1 MSTYQAEQINRELA
15 PASAAAT
22 PKLDL
27 ITFEVLK
34 NSFVNLVDQMS
45 EQLLRT
51 CYSFVIY
58 SRDFSNCLCDKDGNT
73 IAQGTQDIA
82 VHVGTLHFSVKSVIE
97 TFGDQIKPGDV
108 FITNDPY
115 NGGTHFNDVRII
127 RPIFHGGELIAFTQ
141 SNGHWADIGG
151 SVPGSFDIT
160 AKEHFGEG
168 LRITPMKIWKE
179 GVFQEDIAQMLVSN
193 MRAPQDSLGD
203 LRAQAEATMCG
214 ERRLHSLIEKYGSET
229 VLLAFDEVQDYVE
242 RYARGQLKTLPKGTW
257 SAIDYID
264 QDPSAEEG
272 MIPIKVSMTIEEDRV
287 FYDFTGTHPAIG
299 CFLNSTMSASFS
311 GVIAGTK
318 TFFPELPLNS
328 GFYRI
333 IEVYFPE
340 NSVVNAPWPVAVAGY
355 CSGSYEKIMNA
366 IFSLWSNVMPQRALA
381 CSFNLEYL
389 LVGGWDGRDSDNRRY
404 FMNYDWMAG
413 GWGGRNGKDGS
424 NATSPVFGVGLA
436 IQSVEAQE
444 RLSPVL
450 TTEHSIETDSGGP
463 GKNRGGCG
471 VRRGGRLTKV
481 DKAVMSYC
489 CDRSRSVT
497 WGLWGGL
504 PSRPHGVTL
513 TPEGAEQERYLG
525 AVFSNVP
532 VKAGDLFTR
541 PSSGGGGLGDPLERD
556 PQAVLDDVI
565 DGYVS
570 VERARIDYGVEVVPV
585 NPDLNEYRL
594 DPAATA
600 LARQQIRDQRQ
611 AWLQEDPQQVA
622 ARLQQG
628 EIGVLDAIRQH
639 GVICDWNDGRLLPK
653 TTAQFREA
661 LEKHRQPPVG

>member
-1 MSTYQAEQINRELA
+1 MRTSELHKSSYEPEHEEKA
-15 PASAAAT
+15 PV
-22 PKLDL
+22 KLDL

-34 NSFVNLVDQMS
+34 NAFINLVDQMS

-58 SRDFSNCLCDKDGNT
+58 SRDFSNCICDRHGNT
-73 IAQGTQDIA
+73 VAQGTQDIA

-97 TFGDQIKPGDV
+97 QFGSDIRPGDV

-127 RPIFHGGELIAFTQ
+127 RPIFCDEELVAFTQ

-179 GVFQEDIAQMLVSN
+179 GVFQEDVAKMLVSN
-193 MRAPQDSLGD
+193 MRAPNDSLGD
-203 LRAQAEATMCG
+203 LRAQSEATLCG
-214 ERRLHSLIEKYGSET
+214 ARRLLALMDKYGKET
-229 VLLAFDEVQDYVE
+229 ILLAFEEVQNYVE
-242 RYARGQLKTLPKGTW
+242 RYARGQLKKLPKGTW
-257 SAIDYID
+257 SATDFID
-264 QDPSAEEG
+264 QDPSGEEG
-272 MIPIKVSMTIEEDRV
+272 LIPIKVTMTIEEDRV
-287 FYDFTGTHPAIG
+287 FYDFTGTHASIG
-299 CFLNSTMSASFS
+299 CFLNSTYSASFS
-311 GVIAGTK
+311 GVVAGTK

-333 IEVYFPE
+333 IDVHFPE
-340 NSVVNAPWPVAVAGY
+340 GSVVNAPWPVAVAGY

-366 IFSLWSNVMPQRALA
+366 IFALWSNIIPERALA

-389 LVGGWDGRDSDNRRY
+389 LVGGWDGRDKSNRRY

-413 GWGGRNGKDGS
+413 GWGGRNGRDGS

-450 TTEHSIETDSGGP
+450 TSEHQIETDSGGP
-463 GKNRGGCG
+463 GKYRGGCG
-471 VRRGGRLTKV
+471 VRRGGKLTKV
-481 DKAVMSYC
+481 EKAVMSYC

-497 WGLWGGL
+497 WGIWGGL
-504 PSRPHGVTL
+504 PSRPHGVSL
-513 TPEGAEQERYLG
+513 LRQGAEQVEYLG

-532 VKAGDLFTR
+532 VKEGDLFSR
-541 PSSGGGGLGDPLERD
+541 PSSGGGGLGDPLERA

-570 VERARIDYGVEVVPV
+570 VARARTDYGVVITAVTPELNDYRV
-585 NPDLNEYRL
+585 DL
-594 DPAATA
+594 DATA
-600 LARQQIRDQRQ
+600 RARADIRATRD
-611 AWLQEDPQQVA
+611 ALLTMDPLTVA
-622 ARLQQG
+622 EKFRAG
-628 EIGVLDAIRQH
+628 EIDTLDVIRQY
-639 GVICDWNDGRLLPK
+639 GVICNWNDRTLLPK
-653 TTAQFREA
+653 TTSQFREA
-661 LEKHRQPPVG
+661 LAARRKPPKL

>member
-1 MSTYQAEQINRELA
+1 MTRN
-15 PASAAAT
+15 PANAVLKFTSEET
-22 PKLDL
+22 DSNTRLDL

-34 NSFVNLVDQMS
+34 NAFVNLVDQMS

-58 SRDFSNCLCDKDGNT
+58 SRDFSNCLCDREGNT
-73 IAQGTQDIA
+73 VAQGTQDIA

-97 TFGDQIKPGDV
+97 AFAGDINPGDV

-115 NGGTHFNDVRII
+115 SGGTHFNDVRII
-127 RPIFHGGELIAFTQ
+127 RPVFHGGELVAFTQ

-179 GVFQEDIAQMLVSN
+179 GVFQKDVAGMMVAN
-193 MRAPQDSLGD
+193 TRAPQDALGD
-203 LRAQAEATMCG
+203 LRAQAEATLCG
-214 ERRLHSLIEKYGSET
+214 ERRLLALIDKYGVET
-229 VLLAFDEVQDYVE
+229 VLQAFAEVQDYVE
-242 RYARGQLKTLPKGTW
+242 RYARGQLKKLPKGTW
-257 SAIDYID
+257 SAVDFID
-264 QDPSAEEG
+264 QDPSAGEG
-272 MIPIKVSMTIEEDRV
+272 MVPIQVAMTIEEDRV
-287 FYDFTGTHPAIG
+287 FYDFTGTHPSIG
-299 CFLNSTMSASFS
+299 CFLNSTYSASFS

-333 IEVYFPE
+333 IDVHFPE
-340 NSVVNAPWPVAVAGY
+340 ESVVNAPWPVAVAGY

-366 IFSLWSNVMPQRALA
+366 IFSLWSRVMPERALA

-389 LVGGWDGRDSDNRRY
+389 LVGGWDGRDPANRRY

-450 TTEHSIETDSGGP
+450 TTQHAIETDSGGP
-463 GKNRGGCG
+463 GLYRGGCG
-471 VRRGGRLTKV
+471 VRRGGTLTRV
-481 DKAVMSYC
+481 EKAVMSYC

-497 WGLWGGL
+497 WGIWDGL
-504 PSRPHGVTL
+504 PSCPHGVTL
-513 TPEGAEQERYLG
+513 QRQGESQPEYLG
-525 AVFSNVP
+525 SVFSNVP

-541 PSSGGGGLGDPLERD
+541 PSAGGGGLGDPLERD
-556 PQAVLDDVI
+556 LQAVLEDVI
-565 DGYVS
+565 DDYVS
-570 VERARIDYGVEVVPV
+570 VARARIDYGVVIEPV
-585 NPDLNEYRL
+585 NPELKEYRL
-594 DPAATA
+594 DCDATERE
-600 LARQQIRDQRQ
+600 RQRIRGQRQ
-611 AWLQEDPQQVA
+611 GWLQEDPRQVA
-622 ARLQQG
+622 ERLQKG
-628 EIGVLDAIRQH
+628 EIEMLDAIRQH
-639 GVICDWNDGRLLPK
+639 GVICDWNDGRLLP
-653 TTAQFREA
+653 TTTRQFREA
-661 LEKHRQPPVG
+661 LEKHRQPPVR